1 MPYKLNALALIGIC
15 AALIACEPSDQRPGL
30 WLSGEPAE
38 ISPKDWRFTNE
49 YKEIYVEVQTPYFI
63 PHSVTIWCAELEGE
77 LYIGARNPE
86 EKKWPG
92 WVATSPQVKLK
103 IAEKVYLA
111 TTQQISD
118 EKLIG
123 KIKAAYAAKYQLTSE
138 PGVEPP
144 PMRYWR
150 IEAS

>member
-30 WLSGEPAE
+30 WLSGKPAE

-103 IAEKVYLA
+103 IAEK
-111 TTQQISD
+111 
-118 EKLIG
+118 
-123 KIKAAYAAKYQLTSE
+123 QLS
-138 PGVEPP
+138 
-144 PMRYWR
+144 
-150 IEAS
+150 SNK